1 MCKFSVPGKNY
12 YAVARRILAW
22 EGNVER
28 KKMKTTSYFHS
39 HTFFVILLLGLLISG
54 CAPSVETPTA
64 CPTEN
69 VFSDLVITM
78 ERTACH
84 GTCPIYKLSIS
95 GDGTVIYEGQDFVQV
110 KGKQTAS
117 LSPAQVQGLVT
128 AFEQAEFSTLT
139 DYTHE
144 DTTDSPSVIT
154 SITING
160 KTKTVHHYYGDNSA
174 PQELFDLESKIDES
188 TNSKQ
193 WTGSVTSSPEE
204 TGVIVTFRVAD
215 SEQYKIRLTDPTD
228 IEVAQ
233 KLFAGNEAP
242 RIPNRVVIRGNSD
255 VNVGYSWSIDPDTV
269 EFADV
274 TTEVCDGL
282 PSDVEKGLIT
292 SDRYCPWSA
301 QVIAI
306 DQ

>member
-1 MCKFSVPGKNY
+1 V
-12 YAVARRILAW
+12 
-22 EGNVER
+22 
-28 KKMKTTSYFHS
+28 
-39 HTFFVILLLGLLISG
+39 LGLLISG
-54 CAPSVETPTA
+54 CAPRVETPTTS
-64 CPTEN
+64 PTEN
-69 VFSDLVITM
+69 GFSDLVITLA
-78 ERTACH
+78 RTACH
-84 GTCPIYKLSIS
+84 GTCPIYKLTIE
-95 GDGTVIYEGQDFVQV
+95 GNGTVIYEGQEFVQV
-110 KGKQTAS
+110 KGEQTAS
-117 LSPAQVQGLVT
+117 LSPAQIQDLVT
-128 AFEQAEFSTLT
+128 AFEQAEFFTLT

-154 SITING
+154 SITLNG

-174 PQELFDLESKIDES
+174 PQALFDLESKIDEI

-193 WTGSVTSSPEE
+193 WTGSVTSSPQE
-204 TGVIVTFRVAD
+204 TGVIVTFRVTD

-228 IEVAQ
+228 IEVVR
-233 KLFAGNEAP
+233 KLFNGEEAP
-242 RIPNRVVIRGNSD
+242 PIQNGVVIRGSSY
-255 VNVGYSWSIDPDTV
+255 VNVGYSWHIDPDTV

>member
-1 MCKFSVPGKNY
+1 
-12 YAVARRILAW
+12 
-22 EGNVER
+22 
-28 KKMKTTSYFHS
+28 MKTTSYLQSLPF
-39 HTFFVILLLGLLISG
+39 ILILMLGLLISG
-54 CAPSVETPTA
+54 CAPNLETPTA
-64 CPTEN
+64 SPTEN
-69 VFSDLVITM
+69 VFSELMITM

-84 GTCPIYKLSIS
+84 GTCPIYKLTIN

-110 KGKQTAS
+110 KGEQTAS
-117 LSPAQVQGLVT
+117 LNPAQIQELVS
-128 AFEQAEFSTLT
+128 AFEQANFFTLT

-160 KTKTVHHYYGDNSA
+160 KTKTVNHYYGDSSA
-174 PQELFDLESKIDES
+174 PQALFDLESKIDEI

-193 WTGSVTSSPEE
+193 WTGSETSSPEE
-204 TGVIVTFRVAD
+204 NGVIVTFRVAD

-228 IEVAQ
+228 IEVARR
-233 KLFAGNEAP
+233 LLAGNEAP
-242 RIPNRVVIRGNSD
+242 GIPNGVIIRGNSD
-255 VNVGYSWSIDPDTV
+255 VNVGYSWHIDPDTV

-301 QVIAI
+301 EVIAI
-306 DQ
+306 DE